1 MCHNY
6 AKHFSLLLFTIF
18 IGSFSFAQNS
28 NKENSIYSR
37 YGIGELRNSLN
48 TPIKAMGGISTAYA
62 DEYAVNSDNPASYA
76 TLRFTT
82 YELGGEASMRTV
94 LTDTKKY
101 GTGMGALS
109 YLTVGIP
116 LGKYAGMAFGVKP
129 NSRVYYQ
136 TQDSVNQLPGFGPA
150 LRTYS
155 GDGSVNYA
163 YAGFAGKYAGISF
176 GFNLGYMFGTIR
188 NSNLLSSQYDTLY
201 VQNADFSHYTK
212 VGGVYY
218 SLGAMYDAKLK
229 EKLFLRTGAT
239 VTLKQRLTIHE
250 DDYKLSWRTLDDG
263 SSIYDTVVN
272 ITNQRGNMTLPMNY
286 SFGAHIMDNEKWM
299 AGFDVRGAKWSDYNV
314 NGLKDSVADQT
325 YRVAIGGSYTPNA
338 RSLYKYL
345 NRITYR
351 LGFYYGTDYI
361 KLRSTTM
368 NYYGF
373 SLGASLP
380 FKRTYDRIHLT
391 YEMGRRGTL
400 NNGLIQ
406 ENFYKFSFGISLND
420 KWFVKRKYD

>member
-28 NKENSIYSR
+28 NRENSIYSR
-37 YGIGELRNSLN
+37 YGIGELRNALN

-62 DEYAVNSDNPASYA
+62 DEFAVNSDNPASYA

-94 LTDTKKY
+94 ITGTKKY
-101 GTGMGALS
+101 GTGMASLS
-109 YLTVGIP
+109 YLTIGVP

-129 NSRVYYQ
+129 YSRVYYQ
-136 TQDSVNQLPGFGPA
+136 TQDSVDLAGFGPA
-150 LRTYS
+150 LRIYT

-163 YAGFAGKYAGISF
+163 YAGFAGKYAGFSF

-188 NSNLLSSQYDTLY
+188 NSNLLDVQYDTVN

-212 VGGVYY
+212 IGGVHYK
-218 SLGAMYDAKLK
+218 LGVMYDTKLK
-229 EKLFLRTGAT
+229 EKLFLRAGAT
-239 VTLKQRLTIHE
+239 LTLKQNLTTHE
-250 DDYKLSWRTLDDG
+250 DDYKLSWRYVDRVPV
-263 SSIYDTVVN
+263 YDTVVN
-272 ITNQRGNMTLPMNY
+272 ITNQKGRMTTPMSY
-286 SFGAHIMDNEKWM
+286 SFGAHLMDNEKWM
-299 AGFDVRGAKWSDYNV
+299 AGIDVSGAKWSDYNV

-325 YRVAIGGSYTPNA
+325 YRIAIGGSYTPNP

-345 NRITYR
+345 NRVTYR

-361 KLRSTTM
+361 KLRNTAM

-373 SLGASLP
+373 SIGASLP

-400 NNGLIQ
+400 NNGLVQ

>member
-6 AKHFSLLLFTIF
+6 AKHFFLFLFTIL

-28 NKENSIYSR
+28 NKENSIYTR
-37 YGIGELRNSLN
+37 YGIGELRNALN
-48 TPIKAMGGISTAYA
+48 TPIRAMGGISTAYA
-62 DEYAVNSDNPASYA
+62 DEFAVNSDNPASYA

-82 YELGGEASMRTV
+82 YEVGGEASMKTV
-94 LTDTKKY
+94 LTGTQKY
-101 GTGMGALS
+101 GTGMASLS
-109 YLTVGIP
+109 YFTIGVP

-129 NSRVYYQ
+129 YTRVYYE
-136 TQDSVNQLPGFGPA
+136 TQDSVDMPGIGPA
-150 LRTYS
+150 IRVYS

-163 YAGFAGKYAGISF
+163 YAGFAGQYGGLSLGVNI
-176 GFNLGYMFGTIR
+176 GYMFGTIR
-188 NSNLLSSQYDTLY
+188 NSNILTTQYDTLN

-212 VGGVYY
+212 IGGLYY
-218 SLGAMYDAKLK
+218 KLGAMYNAKLK
-229 EKLFLRTGAT
+229 EKLFLRVGAT
-239 VTLKQRLTIHE
+239 ATLKQNVTVHE
-250 DDYKLSWRTLDDG
+250 DDYKLSWRISDG
-263 SSIYDTVVN
+263 TAIYDTVVN
-272 ITNQRGNMTLPMNY
+272 ISNQKGKMVLPMSY

-299 AGFDVRGAKWSDYNV
+299 AGFDISGAKWSDYNIE
-314 NGLKDSVADQT
+314 GIKDSLADQT
-325 YRVAIGGSYTPNA
+325 YRVAVGGSYTPNA

-361 KLRSTTM
+361 RLRNTGM

-373 SLGASLP
+373 SLGVSLP
-380 FKRTYDRIHLT
+380 FKRTYDRVHLA